1 MKLNY
6 LLLVLFLVSTH
17 SFAQSSNK
25 DNDITV
31 SGILVDKDTKTPL
44 EFATVSLINKLPGA
58 IPQGGITDIDGK
70 YSIKVKPGTYNI
82 KWEYITFKTRV
93 DKNVNLNVDKDYG
106 TIALEIDV
114 AELDAA
120 IVIAE
125 KTTVDIR
132 LDKKIYNIGKDL
144 TVRGGSASDVLD
156 NVPSVSVDV
165 EGNVALRGNDNVTIL
180 IDGRPSALVGF
191 NGAEALRQIPSD
203 AIEKIEVIT
212 SPSARYDAEGTAGIL
227 NIILRKNKLLGFNGS
242 LQLDTGW
249 NPQLGLAFNGNI
261 RTKKWNLFTNT
272 GFRYRERPGNASSQS
287 EFFSDQAAN
296 RFVNEK
302 RNFDR
307 IGRNL
312 FTSLGAEY
320 FIDGSSSIVA
330 NVVYR
335 LGNDNDLNINIIDR
349 FDINRNLNEATNRSE
364 DEAEDD
370 TRIQYSLDYK
380 NDIDDNGQKLQASLQ
395 YSTSIEDQ
403 RANILET
410 ETTTNTINDVEETDS
425 TEDEQNVN
433 VQIDYELPIGDNTQ
447 WEAGYRGN
455 YRDISNSFFLAE
467 AADLT
472 SPLIPDTGLNNTF
485 EYEELVNA
493 FYGQFGKEINKFSFL
508 AGLRYELTNVTI
520 RQETTNSSDEK
531 NYGSLFPTLN
541 LGYEIKDGENITL
554 GYNRRVRR
562 PRGRF
567 LNPFPSRS
575 SESNVFQG
583 NVDLDPTFTNSV
595 DLAYLKRWKKLT
607 LSTSI
612 YYNHSDNNWEFIQED
627 TGQFTDNGDPVIRR
641 SPINLS
647 TQQRLGYE
655 LTLTYRPFK
664 WWTVNTDFNIFNVTT
679 DGIYRNTINEEDVEI
694 DFDFNNT
701 TYFARLNQKF
711 SIPGGI
717 DLQTRLNYRGASA
730 NAQGTNDG
738 VFTMN
743 LAASKD
749 VFGER
754 GTISI
759 NVSDLFNSRK
769 RQNTRLGQPIID
781 PVTMEEVPSFTTA
794 SEFQWRE
801 RQINLSFVYRFNQ
814 KKKNKRGIG
823 NNYDGDDGLEG

>member
-1 MKLNY
+1 MKLY
-6 LLLVLFLVSTH
+6 HLLFAFLIIPFL
-17 SFAQSSNK
+17 SFAQESNAAGT
-25 DNDITV
+25 ITI
-31 SGILVDKDTKTPL
+31 SGTLVDKSTKTPL
-44 EFATVSLINKLPGA
+44 EFATVSLLSTNPGST
-58 IPQGGITDIDGK
+58 PQGGITDIDGK
-70 YSIKVKPGTYNI
+70 YSIQVVPGTYDV
-82 KWEYITFKTRV
+82 KWEYITFKTLIKKAEV
-93 DKNVNLNVDKDYG
+93 LTADKDYG
-106 TIALEIDV
+106 TIELEIDV

-242 LQLDTGW
+242 MQLDTGY
-249 NPQLGLAFNGNI
+249 NPQLGLSFNGNL
-261 RTKKWNLFTNT
+261 RSEKWNLFTNT
-272 GFRYRERPGNASSQS
+272 GFRYRETPGNSTTSTEYLSPSAQNS
-287 EFFSDQAAN
+287 
-296 RFVNEK
+296 FVNEERVFDRLG
-302 RNFDR
+302 RNF
-307 IGRNL
+307 

-320 FIDGSSSIVA
+320 FINDQSSIVA

-335 LGNDNDLNINIIDR
+335 LGNDDDLNTNIIDR
-349 FDINRNLNEATNRSE
+349 LDANGNLNEATSRV
-364 DEAEDD
+364 EAESEDD

-380 NDIDDNGQKLQASLQ
+380 NDLDEDGQKITASIQ
-395 YSTSIEDQ
+395 YSTSVEEQ
-403 RANILET
+403 NANILET
-410 ETTTNTINDVEETDS
+410 ETTTNTINDVERTLSE
-425 TEDEQNVN
+425 EDEKNATAQL
-433 VQIDYELPIGDNTQ
+433 DYVLPIGEDTQ
-447 WEAGYRGN
+447 FEAGYRGN
-455 YRDISNSFFLAE
+455 YRDISNSFFLE
-467 AADLT
+467 EQLT
-472 SPLIPDTGLNNTF
+472 FPNGPLVPDAGLNNTF
-485 EYEELVNA
+485 DYEELVNA
-493 FYGQFGKEINKFSFL
+493 VYSQYGKEYGKFSFL
-508 AGLRYELTNVTI
+508 AGLRFEHTNVTI
-520 RQETTNSSDEK
+520 SQETVNTVDKKDYS
-531 NYGSLFPTLN
+531 SLFPTLN
-541 LGYEIKDGENITL
+541 LGYEIQDGENITL

-595 DLAYLKRWKKLT
+595 DLGYLRRWKKVT

-612 YYNHSDNNWEFIQED
+612 YYNSSDDNWEFIQED
-627 TGQFTDNGDPVIRR
+627 TGQITDNGDPIIRR
-641 SPINLS
+641 TPVNLS
-647 TQQRLGYE
+647 TQERIGYE

-664 WWTVNTDFNIFNVTT
+664 WWTINSDFNLFRVTT
-679 DGIYRNTINEEDVEI
+679 DGDFNGQN
-694 DFDFNNT
+694 FDFENT

-711 SIPGGI
+711 SIPSGI
-717 DLQTRLNYRGASA
+717 DLQTRLNYRGASE
-730 NAQGTNDG
+730 NAQSTNDG
-738 VFTMN
+738 IFTMN

-749 VFGER
+749 IMGDDA
-754 GTISI
+754 TISL

-769 RQNTRLGQPIID
+769 RQG
-781 PVTMEEVPSFTTA
+781 TTITDDFITD

-801 RQINLSFVYRFNQ
+801 RQVNLSFVYRFNQ
-814 KKKNKRGIG
+814 KKKNGRGDG
-823 NNYDGDDGLEG
+823 GDGGDDYEFEG